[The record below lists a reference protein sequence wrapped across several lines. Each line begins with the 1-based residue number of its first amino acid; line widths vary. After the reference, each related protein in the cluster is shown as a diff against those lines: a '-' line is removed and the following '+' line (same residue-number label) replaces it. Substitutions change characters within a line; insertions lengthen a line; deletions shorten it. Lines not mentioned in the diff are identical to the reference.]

1 MRFIFVNL
9 LNFDKVILL
18 QSDQS
23 TRDDWLLRIEYHIDC
38 NKKQCV
44 TKWKDRN
51 YCNLLVY
58 NLTKKYQRAWFPR
71 WTAVHPKGLLSR
83 KHSRNRRRQFAYGHT
98 MYETLKTRTFL
109 RSSFTRG
116 FILFARDM
124 QKDKCVGRY
133 GVQEK
138 TARFIAS
145 TEGRSLRMYHLRR
158 NDLGE

>member
-1 MRFIFVNL
+1 
-9 LNFDKVILL
+9 
-18 QSDQS
+18 
-23 TRDDWLLRIEYHIDC
+23 
-38 NKKQCV
+38 
-44 TKWKDRN
+44 
-51 YCNLLVY
+51 
-58 NLTKKYQRAWFPR
+58 
-71 WTAVHPKGLLSR
+71 
-83 KHSRNRRRQFAYGHT
+83 

-145 TEGRSLRMYHLRR
+145 TWQKFLKECTTLDETILVNSSQT
-158 NDLGE
+158 